1 MKYFIIDNP
10 AGKDKGFNIGDDI
23 QVIAAERFYENYEY
37 INKSELAKY
46 KGETSAILMN
56 GWFCHADMVWP
67 PSVDLK
73 PKYISFHI
81 NLAAEKRMLDEKGVS
96 HLKAYEPIGCRDIT
110 TLAMLKKHN
119 VEAYYSA
126 CITLTLQRSRF
137 TQNLKRKGVIIN
149 DISYKQTRYLNKNII
164 KFILNGEFKN
174 LKKNQTNNKLIKNF
188 VLKSFDKKNISYTKH
203 SLHLGSDN
211 REFRY
216 KTGEKLLAKY
226 AEAEL
231 VITSRIHCALPCLA
245 LGTPVI
251 FIDDSLN
258 HSSERSRLDG
268 LIDFFHIIRI
278 ENDNLIVP
286 EEISQLVSLSSL
298 KNKETYKEYRDLIIS
313 KLKDF

>member
-1 MKYFIIDNP
+1 MNYLLIDNP
-10 AGKDKGFNIGDDI
+10 IGEDKGFNVGDDI
-23 QVIAAERFYENYEY
+23 QVVAAKRFYNDFKY
-37 INKSELAKY
+37 INKYKLAY
-46 KGETSAILMN
+46 YNGEPAKIIMN
-56 GWFCHADMVWP
+56 GWFCHADMDWP
-67 PSVDLK
+67 PSDDLK

-81 NLAAEKRMLDEKGVS
+81 NSAAEQRMLNENGVNY
-96 HLKAYEPIGCRDIT
+96 LKAHEPIGCRDIT

-119 VEAYYSA
+119 VQAYYSA

-149 DISYKQTRYLNKNII
+149 DISYKKTRYLNKNII
-164 KFILNGEFKN
+164 KFFLKGDFKK
-174 LKKNQTNNKLIKNF
+174 LRTYKKNTKLIKNF
-188 VLKSFDKKNISYTKH
+188 VLNSFNESDISYTKH
-203 SLHLGSDN
+203 SLPLNSED
-211 REFRY
+211 RDIRY
-216 KTGEKLLAKY
+216 KTGENLLTKY

-268 LIDFFHIIRI
+268 LIDFFHIVKI
-278 ENDNLIVP
+278 EGNHLVIP
-286 EEISQLVSLSSL
+286 KEITQLDSL
-298 KNKETYKEYRDLIIS
+298 KSLRNKETYKEFRDLIIS

>member
-1 MKYFIIDNP
+1 MNYLLIDNP
-10 AGKDKGFNIGDDI
+10 IGEDKGFNVGDDI
-23 QVIAAERFYENYEY
+23 QVVAAKRFYNDFKY
-37 INKSELAKY
+37 INKYKLAY
-46 KGETSAILMN
+46 YNGEPAKIIMN
-56 GWFCHADMVWP
+56 GWFCHADMDWP
-67 PSVDLK
+67 PSDDLQ

-81 NLAAEKRMLDEKGVS
+81 NSAAEKRMLDEKGVS
-96 HLKAYEPIGCRDIT
+96 YLKKYEPIGCRDVT

-119 VEAYYSA
+119 IDAYYSA
-126 CITLTLQRSRF
+126 CITLTLKRSRF

-164 KFILNGEFKN
+164 KFILKGQFKK
-174 LKKNQTNNKLIKNF
+174 LKKYRINNKLIKNF
-188 VLKSFDKKNISYTKH
+188 VSQSIDNIDITYTKH
-203 SLHLGSDN
+203 SLPLSSDD

-216 KTGEKLLAKY
+216 KTGQNLLKKY

-245 LGTPVI
+245 LETPVI

-278 ENDNLIVP
+278 ERN
-286 EEISQLVSLSSL
+286 QLVIPKEITQLDSL
-298 KNKETYKEYRDLIIS
+298 KSLRNKETYKEFRDLIIR
-313 KLKDF
+313 KLNDF